1 MVVYYTRKRVDVTGV
16 PRVKEK
22 EDKGKPLRAKLGRT
36 EVKRYPRRGGTTK
49 SQETNQES
57 EDWLTPNPHKDPP

>member
-16 PRVKEK
+16 PKVEGEEGKEK
-22 EDKGKPLRAKLGRT
+22 TPRAKLGRT
-36 EVKRYPRRGGTTK
+36 EIKRYPRRGGTTK